1 MSFCPFTRRPTRKAP
16 TKNNE
21 APELDLDVPIL
32 ETAANPLP
40 QTEIVNVVT
49 PVTDE
54 TLAGVDVVPL
64 AHEEEEATKV
74 IVDEPDQGSS
84 EELTDQEATK
94 VDEPDQE
101 RTTDPKKEIQG
112 TERTEMLFKSPPLV
126 RKGGIVARKWHR
138 AQMQCRIRQRSAPRA
153 VLISTPSFTTR
164 NNNGNRAR
172 TTTE

>member
-1 MSFCPFTRRPTRKAP
+1 MSFWPFKRRRTRKAA

-64 AHEEEEATKV
+64 AHEEEE
-74 IVDEPDQGSS
+74 
-84 EELTDQEATK
+84 
-94 VDEPDQE
+94 
-101 RTTDPKKEIQG
+101 TT
-112 TERTEMLFKSPPLV
+112 
-126 RKGGIVARKWHR
+126 
-138 AQMQCRIRQRSAPRA
+138 
-153 VLISTPSFTTR
+153 
-164 NNNGNRAR
+164 NNNNNTSDAPAAAAAAAAA
-172 TTTE
+172 TTTAAAADGYDRPPAAAGWDE